1 MHTSILHWLIT
12 SFSAIVTFSFLMDL
26 LTAPSTFLVD
36 LGLFHLSQFFLFM
49 INFKLF
55 FFFYFAMKNHC
66 YLPCVNRLT
75 KREGDT
81 KVIDLIFIDRAEVI
95 FIDRAKFQV
104 A

>member
-55 FFFYFAMKNHC
+55 FFLFCDEKSLLSTLC
-66 YLPCVNRLT
+66 KQIDK
-75 KREGDT
+75 KRGRHESHRFN
-81 KVIDLIFIDRAEVI
+81 IY
-95 FIDRAKFQV
+95 
-104 A
+104 